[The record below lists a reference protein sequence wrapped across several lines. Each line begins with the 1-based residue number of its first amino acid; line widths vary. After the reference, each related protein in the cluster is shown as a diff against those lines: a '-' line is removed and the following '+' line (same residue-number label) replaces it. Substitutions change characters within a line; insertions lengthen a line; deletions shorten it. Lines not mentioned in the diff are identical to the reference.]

1 MRTPK
6 RAGYRKSEDSRRQVL
21 DAAVLTLAKRGLANT
36 SIQDIA
42 DAAGLSKGAVHY
54 HFESKD
60 DLLLHVLNRCCENME
75 ARVRAVFEA
84 DGPPLERVARALQ
97 EMWALRRDAAPEM
110 RVVSELHTMSRQ
122 NESLRTALADALRA
136 ARQQIIDVGL
146 SRLSELGLK
155 PCGSSMIVPR
165 LILATL
171 DGLMLQHEV
180 EPITKEEEGEIL
192 QALVGTFT
200 SLFEPT

>member
-60 DLLLHVLNRCCENME
+60 DLLLHVLHRCCESME
-75 ARVRAVFEA
+75 GRVREVFEA
-84 DGPPLERVARALQ
+84 EGPPLERVGRALQ
-97 EMWALRRDAAPEM
+97 MMWGFRRDAAPEM
-110 RVVSELHTMSRQ
+110 RVLSELHTMSRQ
-122 NESLRTALADALRA
+122 NETLRKALADALRA

-146 SRLSELGLK
+146 NRLGELGIK
-155 PCGSSMIVPR
+155 PRVSVMIAPR

-180 EPITKEEEGEIL
+180 EPITPKEEGEL
-192 QALVGTFT
+192 MQALMAT
-200 SLFEPT
+200 SMALFEVS